1 VRHTAVIAILD
12 DEDSVRNALLRL
24 LRTAG
29 FAACGFA
36 SADEFLKGWRLDR
49 PDCLLLDLHMQGMSG
64 EEVQQALNM
73 AGATF
78 PVIIISAQDAPNSRE
93 HCMRLGAVAYLCKPL
108 DVAALLRAVTS
119 AAASLA

>member
-1 VRHTAVIAILD
+1 MRAVIAILD
-12 DEDSVRNALLRL
+12 DEDSVRNALVRL

-29 FAACGFA
+29 FAACSFA
-36 SADEFLKGWRLDR
+36 SADELLKSWHLAR
-49 PDCLLLDLHMQGMSG
+49 PDCLLLDLHMPGMSG
-64 EEVQQALNM
+64 EDVQQALNK

-78 PVIIISAQDAPNSRE
+78 PVIIITAQDAPASRE

-108 DVAALLRAVTS
+108 DAAALLRAVTS